1 MKHLISVLL
10 LGLLSG
16 CASHKTV
23 KPEAYPA
30 VAGTSVPESTLG
42 RVRTPEVVKSYPTGR
57 YTDPDFPDDMHE
69 RHTLYRKEQSADWN
83 YRPGGQG
90 GPYAYP
96 VVVSD
101 PTPSYYVKTD
111 GDQRNAQQKAYAAAL
126 EEQNTAMKKRIEL
139 LQKDSDKVPILE
151 NQVKD
156 LKEQLDAE
164 PLASPTPKKQEPSEE
179 KPTGFSEAEDPQ
191 GDLIAEMKLND
202 ELNGELDA
210 LKGRQRLV
218 LMDSALLNTL
228 TP

>member
-1 MKHLISVLL
+1 MKYLLCIPLICAV
-10 LGLLSG
+10 SG
-16 CASHKTV
+16 CATHKNV
-23 KPEAYPA
+23 NPENYPA
-30 VAGTSVPESTLG
+30 VAGTSVPQSTLS
-42 RVRTPEVVKSYPTGR
+42 RVRTSEVVKSYPTGR

-83 YRPGGQG
+83 YRPGG
-90 GPYAYP
+90 PYAYP
-96 VVVSD
+96 LVVSD

-111 GDQRNAQQKAYAAAL
+111 GDQRNSQQKAFAAAL
-126 EEQNTAMKKRIEL
+126 EEQNTAMKKRIES

-164 PLASPTPKKQEPSEE
+164 PLASPAPKKQDPSEE

-210 LKGRQRLV
+210 LEGRRRLV
-218 LMDSALLNTL
+218 LMDAAFLNIL

>member
-1 MKHLISVLL
+1 MKQLIPILL

-42 RVRTPEVVKSYPTGR
+42 RVRTPEDVKSYPTGR
-57 YTDPDFPDDMHE
+57 YTDPDFPEEMHE
-69 RHTLYRKEQSADWN
+69 RHTVYRKEQSADWN
-83 YRPGGQG
+83 YRPGG
-90 GPYAYP
+90 PYAYP
-96 VVVSD
+96 LVVSD

-126 EEQNTAMKKRIEL
+126 EEQNAAMKKRIES
-139 LQKDSDKVPILE
+139 LQQEAGKVPALQQ
-151 NQVKD
+151 QVDK
-156 LKEQLDAE
+156 LKQQLDAE
-164 PLASPTPKKQEPSEE
+164 PLSTPAPKNQPVEE
-179 KPTGFSEAEDPQ
+179 KPAGFTEEDPQ
-191 GDLIAEMKLND
+191 GDLISEMKLND

-210 LKGRQRLV
+210 LEGRRRLV
-218 LMDSALLNTL
+218 LIDNAFLNTI

>member
-1 MKHLISVLL
+1 MKHLIPVLL

-16 CASHKTV
+16 CATHKTV
-23 KPEAYPA
+23 KPENYPA
-30 VAGTSVPESTLG
+30 VAGTIVPESSLG

-83 YRPGGQG
+83 YRPGG
-90 GPYAYP
+90 PYAYP
-96 VVVSD
+96 LVVSD

-126 EEQNTAMKKRIEL
+126 EEQNAAMKKRIES
-139 LQKDSDKVPILE
+139 LQQEAGKVPGLQQ
-151 NQVKD
+151 QVD
-156 LKEQLDAE
+156 QLKQQLDAE
-164 PLASPTPKKQEPSEE
+164 PLATPTPKKQEPVDE
-179 KPTGFSEAEDPQ
+179 KPSGLTEQDPQ

-202 ELNGELDA
+202 ELSGKLDA
-210 LKGRQRLV
+210 LEGRRRLV
-218 LMDSALLNTL
+218 LMDNFFLNTI

>member
-1 MKHLISVLL
+1 MKHLIPVLL

-16 CASHKTV
+16 CATHKTV
-23 KPEAYPA
+23 KPENYPA
-30 VAGTSVPESTLG
+30 VAGTSVPESSHS

-83 YRPGGQG
+83 YRPGG
-90 GPYAYP
+90 PYAYP
-96 VVVSD
+96 LVVSD

-126 EEQNTAMKKRIEL
+126 EEQNAAMKKRIES
-139 LQKDSDKVPILE
+139 LQQEAGKVPGLQQ
-151 NQVKD
+151 QVD
-156 LKEQLDAE
+156 QLKQQLDAE
-164 PLASPTPKKQEPSEE
+164 PLATPTPKKQEPVDE
-179 KPTGFSEAEDPQ
+179 KPSGFTEQDPQ

-202 ELNGELDA
+202 ELSGKLDA
-210 LKGRQRLV
+210 LEGRRRLV
-218 LMDSALLNTL
+218 LMDNFFLNTI

>member
-1 MKHLISVLL
+1 MKYLIPVLL

-16 CASHKTV
+16 CATHKTV
-23 KPEAYPA
+23 KPENYPG
-30 VAGTSVPESTLG
+30 VAGTSVPQSTFS
-42 RVRTPEVVKSYPTGR
+42 RVRTSEAVKSYPTGR
-57 YTDPDFPDDMHE
+57 YTDPDFPDNMHE
-69 RHTLYRKEQSADWN
+69 RHTLYRKEQSGDWN
-83 YRPGGQG
+83 YRPG

-126 EEQNTAMKKRIEL
+126 EEQNAAMKKRIES

-151 NQVKD
+151 NQVRD

-164 PLASPTPKKQEPSEE
+164 PLASPTPKKQDPSDE
-179 KPTGFSEAEDPQ
+179 KPTGFTEQDPQ
-191 GDLIAEMKLND
+191 EDLLTEMKLND

-210 LKGRQRLV
+210 LEGRRRLV
-218 LMDSALLNTL
+218 LMETSFLNSM

>member
-1 MKHLISVLL
+1 MKHLIPVLL

-16 CASHKTV
+16 CATHKTV
-23 KPEAYPA
+23 KPENYPA
-30 VAGTSVPESTLG
+30 VAGTSVPESSLG

-83 YRPGGQG
+83 YRPGG
-90 GPYAYP
+90 PYAYP
-96 VVVSD
+96 LVVSD

-126 EEQNTAMKKRIEL
+126 EEQNAAMKKRIES
-139 LQKDSDKVPILE
+139 LQQEAGKVPGLQQ
-151 NQVKD
+151 QVD
-156 LKEQLDAE
+156 QLKQQLDAE
-164 PLASPTPKKQEPSEE
+164 PLATPTPKKQEPADE
-179 KPTGFSEAEDPQ
+179 KPTGFTEQDPQ

-202 ELNGELDA
+202 EMSGKLDA
-210 LKGRQRLV
+210 LEGRRRLV
-218 LMDSALLNTL
+218 LMDNFFLNTI

>member
-1 MKHLISVLL
+1 MKYLIPVLL

-16 CASHKTV
+16 CATHETV
-23 KPEAYPA
+23 KPENYPG
-30 VAGTSVPESTLG
+30 VAGTSVPQSTLS
-42 RVRTPEVVKSYPTGR
+42 RVRTSEVVKSYPTGR

-69 RHTLYRKEQSADWN
+69 RHTLYRKEQSGGWN
-83 YRPGGQG
+83 YRPGG
-90 GPYAYP
+90 PYAYP
-96 VVVSD
+96 LAVSD

-126 EEQNTAMKKRIEL
+126 EEQNAAMKKRIES

-151 NQVKD
+151 NQVRD

-164 PLASPTPKKQEPSEE
+164 PLASPTPKKQDPSDE
-179 KPTGFSEAEDPQ
+179 KPTGFTEQDPQ
-191 GDLIAEMKLND
+191 EDLLTEMKLND

-210 LKGRQRLV
+210 LEGRRRLV
-218 LMDSALLNTL
+218 LMNTSFLNSM

>member
-1 MKHLISVLL
+1 MKHLIPVLL

-16 CASHKTV
+16 CATHKTV
-23 KPEAYPA
+23 KPENYPA
-30 VAGTSVPESTLG
+30 VAGTSVPESSLG

-69 RHTLYRKEQSADWN
+69 RHTLYRKEQSANWN
-83 YRPGGQG
+83 YRPG

-126 EEQNTAMKKRIEL
+126 EEQNAAMKKRIES
-139 LQKDSDKVPILE
+139 LQQEAGKVPGLQQ
-151 NQVKD
+151 QVD
-156 LKEQLDAE
+156 QLKQQLDAE
-164 PLASPTPKKQEPSEE
+164 PLATPTPKKQEPVDE
-179 KPTGFSEAEDPQ
+179 KPTGFTEQDPQ
-191 GDLIAEMKLND
+191 GDLITEMKLND

-210 LKGRQRLV
+210 LEGRRRLV
-218 LMDSALLNTL
+218 LMDNFFLNTI

>member
-1 MKHLISVLL
+1 MKQLIPVLL
-10 LGLLSG
+10 LVLLSG
-16 CASHKTV
+16 CATHKTV
-23 KPEAYPA
+23 KSENYPA
-30 VAGTSVPESTLG
+30 VAGTSVPQSTLS
-42 RVRTPEVVKSYPTGR
+42 RVRTSEVVKSYPTGR

-83 YRPGGQG
+83 FRPS

-111 GDQRNAQQKAYAAAL
+111 GDQRNSQQKAYATAL

-164 PLASPTPKKQEPSEE
+164 PLASPTPKKQEPSED

-210 LKGRQRLV
+210 LEGRQRLV

>member
-1 MKHLISVLL
+1 MKHLIPVLL

-16 CASHKTV
+16 CATHKTV
-23 KPEAYPA
+23 KPENYPG
-30 VAGTSVPESTLG
+30 VAGTSVPQSTLS
-42 RVRTPEVVKSYPTGR
+42 RVRTSEVVKSYPTGR

-69 RHTLYRKEQSADWN
+69 RHTLYRKEQSGGWN
-83 YRPGGQG
+83 YRPGG
-90 GPYAYP
+90 PYAYP
-96 VVVSD
+96 LAVSD

-126 EEQNTAMKKRIEL
+126 EEQNAAMKKRIES

-151 NQVKD
+151 NQVRD

-164 PLASPTPKKQEPSEE
+164 PLASPTPKKQDPSDE
-179 KPTGFSEAEDPQ
+179 KPTGFTEQDPQ
-191 GDLIAEMKLND
+191 EDLLTEMKLND

-210 LKGRQRLV
+210 LEGRRRLV
-218 LMDSALLNTL
+218 LMDTSFLNSI

>member
-1 MKHLISVLL
+1 MKHLIPVLL

-16 CASHKTV
+16 CATHKTL
-23 KPEAYPA
+23 KPENYPA

-83 YRPGGQG
+83 YRPS

-126 EEQNTAMKKRIEL
+126 EEQNAAMKKRIES
-139 LQKDSDKVPILE
+139 LQQEAGKVPALQQ
-151 NQVKD
+151 QVDK
-156 LKEQLDAE
+156 LKQQLDAE
-164 PLASPTPKKQEPSEE
+164 PLSTPAPKNQPVEE
-179 KPTGFSEAEDPQ
+179 KPAGFTEEDPQ
-191 GDLIAEMKLND
+191 GDLISEMKLND

-210 LKGRQRLV
+210 LEGRRRLV
-218 LMDSALLNTL
+218 LIDNAFLNTI

>member
-1 MKHLISVLL
+1 MKHLIPVLL

-16 CASHKTV
+16 CATHKTM
-23 KPEAYPA
+23 KPENYPG
-30 VAGTSVPESTLG
+30 VAGTSVPQSTLS
-42 RVRTPEVVKSYPTGR
+42 RVRTSEVVKSYPTGR

-69 RHTLYRKEQSADWN
+69 RHTLYRKEQSGGWN
-83 YRPGGQG
+83 YRPGG
-90 GPYAYP
+90 PYAYP
-96 VVVSD
+96 LAVSD

-126 EEQNTAMKKRIEL
+126 EEQNAAMKKRIES

-151 NQVKD
+151 NQVRD

-164 PLASPTPKKQEPSEE
+164 PLASPTPKKQDPSDE
-179 KPTGFSEAEDPQ
+179 KPTGFTEQDPQ
-191 GDLIAEMKLND
+191 EDLLTEMKLND

-210 LKGRQRLV
+210 LEGRRRLV
-218 LMDSALLNTL
+218 LMNTSVLNSM

>member
-1 MKHLISVLL
+1 MKHLIPVLL

-16 CASHKTV
+16 CATHKTV
-23 KPEAYPA
+23 KPENYPA
-30 VAGTSVPESTLG
+30 VAGRSVPESSLG

-83 YRPGGQG
+83 YRPGG
-90 GPYAYP
+90 PYAYP
-96 VVVSD
+96 LVVSD

-126 EEQNTAMKKRIEL
+126 EEQNAAMKKRIES
-139 LQKDSDKVPILE
+139 LQQEAGKVPGLQQ
-151 NQVKD
+151 QVD
-156 LKEQLDAE
+156 QLKQQLDAE
-164 PLASPTPKKQEPSEE
+164 PLATPTPKKQEQADE
-179 KPTGFSEAEDPQ
+179 KPSGFTEQDPQ

-202 ELNGELDA
+202 ELSGKLDA
-210 LKGRQRLV
+210 LEGRRRLV
-218 LMDSALLNTL
+218 LMDNFFLNTI